1 MITMPNN
8 RIRPDLDNMNL
19 ADVYSLML
27 FLLYKIKDIPEYA
40 VLSEMCY
47 LLDSNG
53 IQRILTYFAG
63 KTIKVPTKDDFKILA
78 NALLLYQSVNIDRKS
93 FTDSI
98 SELDLTAQQKEE
110 VTDLYVKII
119 PIVNNYNIDRSQVQK
134 NAR

>member
-1 MITMPNN
+1 
-8 RIRPDLDNMNL
+8 
-19 ADVYSLML
+19 
-27 FLLYKIKDIPEYA
+27 
-40 VLSEMCY
+40 MCY

-98 SELDLTAQQKEE
+98 SELDLTAKQKEE

>member
-1 MITMPNN
+1 
-8 RIRPDLDNMNL
+8 MNL

-98 SELDLTAQQKEE
+98 SELDLTAKQKEE

-134 NAR
+134 NARERTRRIS